1 MGIFLFLGTHGKYMG
16 KIKEFSKV
24 VYESYRPFIG
34 KAVVIFVMLTIGQLM
49 FLSLPYFQGRIFDN
63 LASNAPFIDSF
74 YLGLIILVVYLSSDV
89 INYTREKY
97 EVKHLN
103 LDLEAAATEKILQ
116 KLFGF
121 SIGQHINENSG
132 LRSTVINRGVSA
144 FGNFLNVFIYSL
156 LPFLTQIIFASVAI
170 IFVNLKLGVI
180 VLTFTIIYLA
190 IQFRFNAVFYPKF
203 SEDRKRWNNQSKHF
217 SEILRNVKLIK
228 MSGKEKEMVQEYR
241 EHWDKVATPTKSMWT
256 KYVGAYYKRDTLVS
270 VGQVSALL
278 AGVWLVSTG
287 AESPGKIVMLVG
299 WMGSVFGNVG
309 NLGWIQ
315 RNMILQLTDINKLRE
330 MLSRE
335 PSVKEPLNPIVLPKI
350 GGKIEFR
357 NVSFSYPIV
366 EVGDGE
372 DSDSDSEE
380 NEDAETISK
389 EVLRNVSF
397 TINKGETVAIVGSSG
412 AGKTT
417 IVNLLFRGYDPDEG
431 GVFIDDINLH
441 DLDMGSY
448 IHKAGFVPQVVE
460 IFDNTLRYNMTFG
473 VKHPENVTENELEE
487 IARKTR
493 IDQFYERLGEKRFD
507 TLIGENGIKLSGGE
521 RQRVGIARALLKQ
534 PEILIFDEATSNLDA
549 ENESLIHEAMKEALT
564 GRTGIIIA
572 HRFSTI
578 KDADKI
584 IVMDGGTVV
593 DIGKHS
599 ALMKRCEPY
608 KNLVKHQ
615 VVAF

>member
-1 MGIFLFLGTHGKYMG
+1 MGIFLFPDTQRKYM
-16 KIKEFSKV
+16 KKTKEFLKIA
-24 VYESYRPFIG
+24 YENYKPFIS
-34 KAVVIFVMLTIGQLM
+34 KATVIFAMLTVGQLM

-63 LASNAPFIDSF
+63 LASKTPFIDSF
-74 YLGLIILVVYLSSDV
+74 YLGLIILVVYLTSNV

-103 LDLEAAATEKILQ
+103 FDLQAVATEKILE

-121 SIGQHINENSG
+121 SLGQHINENSG

-144 FGNFLNVFIYSL
+144 LGNFLNIFIYSL
-156 LPFLTQIIFASVAI
+156 LPFLTQIIFASIAI
-170 IFVNLKLGVI
+170 IFVNWTLGVI
-180 VLTFTIIYLA
+180 VLIFTVIYLF
-190 IQFRFNAVFYPKF
+190 IQFRFNVVFYPRF
-203 SEDRKRWNNQSKHF
+203 AEDRKRWNDQSKHF
-217 SEILRNVKLIK
+217 SEILRNIKLIK
-228 MSGKEKEMVQEYR
+228 MSGKEKEMIREYR
-241 EHWDKVATPTKSMWT
+241 EHWDNVTTPTKSMWT
-256 KYVGAYYKRDTLVS
+256 EYIGAYYKRDTLVS
-270 VGQVSALL
+270 IGQVSALI

-287 AESPGKIVMLVG
+287 VESPGKIVMLVG

-309 NLGWIQ
+309 SLGWIQ

-357 NVSFSYPIV
+357 NVSFTYPILTTDSGKA
-366 EVGDGE
+366 EESDLGD
-372 DSDSDSEE
+372 EE
-380 NEDAETISK
+380 NNDVSK
-389 EVLRNVSF
+389 EVLKDITF

-431 GVFIDDINLH
+431 GIFVDDINLR
-441 DLDMGSY
+441 DLDMDSY

-473 VKHPENVTENELEE
+473 VKNPQDITEEELDE
-487 IARKTR
+487 ISRKTR

-521 RQRVGIARALLKQ
+521 RQRVGIARALLKH

-593 DIGKHS
+593 DTGKHS

-615 VVAF
+615 IVAF